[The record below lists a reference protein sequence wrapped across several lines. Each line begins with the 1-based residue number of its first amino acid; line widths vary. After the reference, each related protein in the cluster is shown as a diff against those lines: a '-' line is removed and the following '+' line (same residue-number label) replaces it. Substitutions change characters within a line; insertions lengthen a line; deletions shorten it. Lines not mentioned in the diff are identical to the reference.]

1 MKNCTLVFLSV
12 SAILFS
18 FGVHAAESVVKESKP
33 PGLASSLS
41 KEHVQKGVENGTF
54 CIDHKG
60 RANSRGAFLSLD
72 NKIYRCVK
80 VYGENLSENK
90 KLAWVE
96 LILRNDEA
104 VSAD

>member
-1 MKNCTLVFLSV
+1 MKNCTLMFLSV

-18 FGVHAAESVVKESKP
+18 FGVYAGESVVKESKP
-33 PGLASSLS
+33 PGLVLSLS
-41 KEHVQKGVENGTF
+41 KEDIQKGMENGKF

-72 NKIYRCVK
+72 NRIYRCVK

-104 VSAD
+104 VTAD